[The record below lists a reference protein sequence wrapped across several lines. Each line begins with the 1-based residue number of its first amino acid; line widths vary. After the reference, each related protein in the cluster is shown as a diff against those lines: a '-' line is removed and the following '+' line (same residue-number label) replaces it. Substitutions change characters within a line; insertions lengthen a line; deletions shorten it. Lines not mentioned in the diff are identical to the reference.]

1 MAAKK
6 ENIFETAAK
15 TILNNQNKDFKKWR
29 DDILAKRKM
38 KILNGTD
45 KDWEKDVIE
54 EECIKLMAKNIK

>member
-6 ENIFETAAK
+6 ENIFETAAG
-15 TILNNQNKDFKKWR
+15 TILSNQNKDFKKWR
-29 DDILAKRKM
+29 DDILTKRKM

-45 KDWEKDVIE
+45 KAWEKAVIE

>member
-6 ENIFETAAK
+6 ESIFETAAK

-29 DDILAKRKM
+29 DDILTKRKM

-45 KDWEKDVIE
+45 KAWEKAVIE

>member
-6 ENIFETAAK
+6 ESIFETAAK

-29 DDILAKRKM
+29 DDILTKRKM

-45 KDWEKDVIE
+45 KAWEKAVIE
-54 EECIKLMAKNIK
+54 EECIKLMAKNTK

>member
-6 ENIFETAAK
+6 ETIFETAAK
-15 TILNNQNKDFKKWR
+15 TILSNQNKDFKKWR
-29 DDILAKRKM
+29 DDILTKRKM

-45 KDWEKDVIE
+45 KAWEKAVIE

>member
-45 KDWEKDVIE
+45 KDWEKSVIE